1 MRTRII
7 TKESL
12 IGLVS
17 ELLIENRAFDMTLMV
32 PDEKGEKEPQIYG
45 LLSIS
50 PFSDYAIDYL
60 MFGSYEQNGQRKCMA
75 VDHTN
80 NITKEQLTDM
90 FIMLPECVIIQLNDE
105 V

>member
-32 PDEKGEKEPQIYG
+32 PDEKGEKEC
-45 LLSIS
+45 
-50 PFSDYAIDYL
+50 
-60 MFGSYEQNGQRKCMA
+60 R
-75 VDHTN
+75 
-80 NITKEQLTDM
+80 
-90 FIMLPECVIIQLNDE
+90 
-105 V
+105 